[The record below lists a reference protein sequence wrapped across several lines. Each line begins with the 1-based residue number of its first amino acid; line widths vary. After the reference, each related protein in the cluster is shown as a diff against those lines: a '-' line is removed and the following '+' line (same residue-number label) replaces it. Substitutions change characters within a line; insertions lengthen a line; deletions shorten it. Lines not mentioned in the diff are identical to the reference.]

1 MTATDIIAI
10 FHRASV
16 NDAHVFA
23 ASYVIEQAIK
33 TMTPAQQK
41 RAYTNYLTCIGL
53 DKLKEREA

>member
-1 MTATDIIAI
+1 MTTADVIAI

-16 NDAHVFA
+16 NDAHGFA
-23 ASYVIEQAIK
+23 AAYVIEQAIR

-41 RAYTNYLTCIGL
+41 RAYQNYLTCIGL